1 MNLRKHENIF
11 SSILLLS
18 LMAIMIPKE
27 LQGIELSRYLW
38 KNRIILT
45 FSDDQDHPDLI
56 RLKAEMKEN
65 ECEILNRDLLHFHF
79 SNDGKTGNHTT
90 TNDQS
95 FRILLIGK
103 DGGIKYESNGS
114 VPLIHLFE
122 LIDSMPMRQ
131 DEMQHDR
138 CLSQAVSPGILND

>member
-11 SSILLLS
+11 SGIILLS
-18 LMAIMIPKE
+18 FMAIMIPKE
-27 LQGIELSRYLW
+27 LQGIELNQYLW

-45 FSDDQDHPDLI
+45 FADNEDHPDLI
-56 RLKAEMKEN
+56 KLKAEMKEN
-65 ECEILNRDLLHFHF
+65 NCEILNRDLLHFHF
-79 SNDGKTGNHTT
+79 NNDGKTGNLTT
-90 TNDQS
+90 KSDRY

-103 DGGIKYESNGS
+103 DGGIKYESKRS
-114 VPLIHLFE
+114 ISLIQLFE

-138 CLSQAVSPGILND
+138 C

>member
-1 MNLRKHENIF
+1 MNLIKHGNIF
-11 SSILLLS
+11 SGILLLS
-18 LMAIMIPKE
+18 FMAIMIPKE
-27 LQGIELSRYLW
+27 LQGIELNQYLW

-45 FSDDQDHPDLI
+45 FADDEDHPDLI
-56 RLKAEMKEN
+56 KLKAEMKEN

-79 SNDGKTGNHTT
+79 SNDHYFGKLTT

-103 DGGIKYESNGS
+103 DGGIKFESNRS
-114 VPLIHLFE
+114 VSLIQLFE

-138 CLSQAVSPGILND
+138 C

>member
-1 MNLRKHENIF
+1 MNLSKNEIIF
-11 SSILLLS
+11 SGILLLS
-18 LMAIMIPKE
+18 FMTIMIPQE

-45 FSDDQDHPDLI
+45 FADDQDHPDLI
-56 RLKAEMKEN
+56 RLKVEMKEN

-79 SNDGKTGNHTT
+79 SNDGKTGNHIT

-103 DGGIKYESNGS
+103 DGGIKYESNQYVS
-114 VPLIHLFE
+114 LIQLFK

-131 DEMQHDR
+131 DEMVHDR
-138 CLSQAVSPGILND
+138 C

>member
-1 MNLRKHENIF
+1 MNLGKNEIIF
-11 SSILLLS
+11 SGILLMS
-18 LMAIMIPKE
+18 FMAIMIPKE
-27 LQGIELSRYLW
+27 IQGIELSRYLW
-38 KNRIILT
+38 KKRIILT
-45 FSDDQDHPDLI
+45 FADDQDHPDLI
-56 RLKAEMKEN
+56 RLKVEMKEN

-79 SNDGKTGNHTT
+79 SNDGKTGNHIT

-103 DGGIKYESNGS
+103 DGGIKYESNQYVS
-114 VPLIHLFE
+114 LIQLFE

-138 CLSQAVSPGILND
+138 C

>member
-1 MNLRKHENIF
+1 MILSRNEIIF
-11 SSILLLS
+11 SGILLLS
-18 LMAIMIPKE
+18 FMTIMIPKE
-27 LQGIELSRYLW
+27 LQGIELNQYLW

-45 FSDDQDHPDLI
+45 FADDEDHPDLI
-56 RLKAEMKEN
+56 KLKAEMKEN

-79 SNDGKTGNHTT
+79 SNDGKTGNHITT
-90 TNDQS
+90 IDQS

-103 DGGIKYESNGS
+103 DGGIKYESNQYVS
-114 VPLIHLFE
+114 LIQLFE

-138 CLSQAVSPGILND
+138 C

>member
-1 MNLRKHENIF
+1 MNLSKNENLYYG
-11 SSILLLS
+11 ILLLS

-27 LQGIELSRYLW
+27 LQGIELNQYLW

-45 FSDDQDHPDLI
+45 FADNEDHPDLI
-56 RLKAEMKEN
+56 KLKAEMKEN
-65 ECEILNRDLLHFHF
+65 DCEILNRDLLHFHF
-79 SNDGKTGNHTT
+79 SNDGKIGNHTSK
-90 TNDQS
+90 NDQS

-103 DGGIKYESNGS
+103 DGGIKYESNRS
-114 VPLIHLFE
+114 VSLIQLFE

-138 CLSQAVSPGILND
+138 C

>member
-11 SSILLLS
+11 SGILLLS

-27 LQGIELSRYLW
+27 LLGIELNQYLW

-45 FSDDQDHPDLI
+45 FAEDEDHPDLI
-56 RLKAEMKEN
+56 KLKVEMKEN
-65 ECEILNRDLLHFHF
+65 SCEILNRDLLHFHF
-79 SNDGKTGNHTT
+79 NNDGKTGNLTT
-90 TNDQS
+90 KSDRS

-103 DGGIKYESNGS
+103 DGGIKYESNQYVS
-114 VPLIHLFE
+114 LIQLFK

-131 DEMQHDR
+131 DEMVHDR
-138 CLSQAVSPGILND
+138 C

>member
-1 MNLRKHENIF
+1 MKLRRNEIIF
-11 SSILLLS
+11 YGILLLS
-18 LMAIMIPKE
+18 FITIMIPKE

-45 FSDDQDHPDLI
+45 YTNDKDNPDLI
-56 RLKAEMKEN
+56 KLKAEIKEN
-65 ECEILNRDLLHFHF
+65 DCEILSRDLLYFHF
-79 SNDGKTGNHTT
+79 SNDGKTGNLATK
-90 TNDQS
+90 NDQS

-103 DGGIKYESNGS
+103 DGGIKFESNQYVS
-114 VPLIHLFE
+114 LIQLFE

-138 CLSQAVSPGILND
+138 C

>member
-11 SSILLLS
+11 SGILLLS
-18 LMAIMIPKE
+18 FMTIINPKE

-45 FSDDQDHPDLI
+45 FGNDQDHPDLI

-79 SNDGKTGNHTT
+79 SNDHYFGKLTT

-95 FRILLIGK
+95 LRILLIGK
-103 DGGIKYESNGS
+103 DGGIKYESSQS
-114 VPLIHLFE
+114 VSILRLFE

-131 DEMQHDR
+131 DEMQYDR
-138 CLSQAVSPGILND
+138 C

>member
-1 MNLRKHENIF
+1 MNLIKHENIF
-11 SSILLLS
+11 SGILLLS
-18 LMAIMIPKE
+18 FMAIMIQKE
-27 LQGIELSRYLW
+27 LQGIELNQYLW

-45 FSDDQDHPDLI
+45 FAEDEHPDLI
-56 RLKAEMKEN
+56 KLKAEMKEN
-65 ECEILNRDLLHFHF
+65 DYEILNRDLLHFHF
-79 SNDGKTGNHTT
+79 SNDGKIGNHTT

-103 DGGIKYESNGS
+103 DGGIKYESNRS
-114 VPLIHLFE
+114 VSLIHLFE

-138 CLSQAVSPGILND
+138 C

>member
-1 MNLRKHENIF
+1 MNLIKHENIF
-11 SSILLLS
+11 SGILLLS
-18 LMAIMIPKE
+18 FMTIMIPKE

-45 FSDDQDHPDLI
+45 FADDQDHPDLI

-79 SNDGKTGNHTT
+79 NNDGKTGNLTT
-90 TNDQS
+90 KSDRS
-95 FRILLIGK
+95 FRILLLGK
-103 DGGIKYESNGS
+103 DGGIKYESKRS
-114 VPLIHLFE
+114 VSLIQLFK

-138 CLSQAVSPGILND
+138 C

>member
-1 MNLRKHENIF
+1 MNLSRNEIIF
-11 SSILLLS
+11 SGILLLS
-18 LMAIMIPKE
+18 FMAIMIPKE
-27 LQGIELSRYLW
+27 LQGIELNQYLW

-45 FSDDQDHPDLI
+45 FAEDEHPDLI
-56 RLKAEMKEN
+56 KLKAEMKEN
-65 ECEILNRDLLHFHF
+65 ECEILNRDLLHFHY
-79 SNDGKTGNHTT
+79 SNEGKTGNQIT

-103 DGGIKYESNGS
+103 DGGIKYKSNQYVS
-114 VPLIHLFE
+114 LIQLFK

-138 CLSQAVSPGILND
+138 C

>member
-1 MNLRKHENIF
+1 MNLSKSEIIF
-11 SSILLLS
+11 SGILLLS
-18 LMAIMIPKE
+18 FITIIIPKE
-27 LQGIELSRYLW
+27 LQGIELNKYLW

-45 FSDDQDHPDLI
+45 FADDEDHADLI
-56 RLKAEMKEN
+56 KLKVEMKEYN
-65 ECEILNRDLLHFHF
+65 CEILNRDLLHFHF
-79 SNDGKTGNHTT
+79 SNDGKTGNQTT

-103 DGGIKYESNGS
+103 DGGNKYESKRS
-114 VPLIHLFE
+114 VSLIQLFE

-138 CLSQAVSPGILND
+138 C

>member
-11 SSILLLS
+11 SGILLLS
-18 LMAIMIPKE
+18 FMAIMIPIE
-27 LQGIELSRYLW
+27 IQGIELYQYLW

-45 FSDDQDHPDLI
+45 FAEDEDHPDLI
-56 RLKAEMKEN
+56 KLKVEMNEN
-65 ECEILNRDLLHFHF
+65 NCEILNRDLLHFHF
-79 SNDGKTGNHTT
+79 SNDHKIGNPTT
-90 TNDQS
+90 RNDQS

-103 DGGIKYESNGS
+103 DGGIKYESNRS
-114 VPLIHLFE
+114 VSLIHLFE

-138 CLSQAVSPGILND
+138 C

>member
-1 MNLRKHENIF
+1 MKLSKNEIIF
-11 SSILLLS
+11 SGILLLS

-27 LQGIELSRYLW
+27 LQGIELNEYLW

-45 FSDDQDHPDLI
+45 FAEDEDHPDLI
-56 RLKAEMKEN
+56 KLKVEMKEN
-65 ECEILNRDLLHFHF
+65 DCGILNRDLLHFHL
-79 SNDGKTGNHTT
+79 SNDGKTGNLST

-103 DGGIKYESNGS
+103 DGGIKYESKRS
-114 VPLIHLFE
+114 DSLIQLFE

-131 DEMQHDR
+131 DEMQ
-138 CLSQAVSPGILND
+138 NDQC

>member
-1 MNLRKHENIF
+1 MNLSKNEIIF

-18 LMAIMIPKE
+18 FMAIMIPKE
-27 LQGIELSRYLW
+27 LQGIELNQYLW

-45 FSDDQDHPDLI
+45 FADDEDHPDLI
-56 RLKAEMKEN
+56 KLKAEMKEN
-65 ECEILNRDLLHFHF
+65 NCEILNRDLLHFHF
-79 SNDGKTGNHTT
+79 SNDGKTGNQTT

-103 DGGIKYESNGS
+103 DGGIKYESNQYVS
-114 VPLIHLFE
+114 LIQLFK

-131 DEMQHDR
+131 DEMVHDR
-138 CLSQAVSPGILND
+138 C

>member
-11 SSILLLS
+11 SGILLLS

-27 LQGIELSRYLW
+27 LQGIELNQYLW

-45 FSDDQDHPDLI
+45 LAEDEHPDLI
-56 RLKAEMKEN
+56 KLKAEMKEN
-65 ECEILNRDLLHFHF
+65 DCEILNRDLQHFHF
-79 SNDGKTGNHTT
+79 SNDGKIGNHTT

-103 DGGIKYESNGS
+103 DGGIKYESNRS
-114 VPLIHLFE
+114 VSLIHLFE

-138 CLSQAVSPGILND
+138 C